1 VPARRSGKLQK
12 NLPLE
17 ANGYEIK
24 GSIANVLQRLG
35 RARSKER
42 DRLSLSLTLR
52 IRTFGVVCHAT
63 DQWGDCMK
71 MRASQS
77 LGWLAVILVIVFAD
91 SISNAQTTGTIFVN
105 TNQTNNEVWS
115 YARARDG
122 TLSFVGAFPTQGKGS
137 GSGDLSSQGAI
148 ILAQNGKTLFVVNAG
163 SNEITS
169 FSVQAG
175 GQLAFVVKVPSG
187 GQFPVSLTAFRNIL
201 YVLNA
206 HGSAHINGFKISA
219 TGALRA
225 IANSS
230 RPLSTAAPKPAQV
243 QFSPNG
249 KLLVVAEIDTNKLDT
264 YTVGQGGLA
273 TGPLVQNSAGGG
285 PFGFAFDSKGHL
297 IVSEVTLSSASSYS
311 VAPSG
316 TLTVIT
322 AALVD
327 FGKAACWVVNTNN
340 KNFPQQ
346 YSYITNTA
354 SATISGFKI
363 AANGSISLL
372 DSNGITFMLPTG
384 GDPLDMALSSDS
396 NYLYALEGTFGGIVG
411 FQIQS
416 DGSLVQVTNP
426 LGTPA
431 SSYGLAG
438 N

>member
-1 VPARRSGKLQK
+1 MKIQLNR
-12 NLPLE
+12 NLWIP
-17 ANGYEIK
+17 
-24 GSIANVLQRLG
+24 
-35 RARSKER
+35 
-42 DRLSLSLTLR
+42 
-52 IRTFGVVCHAT
+52 
-63 DQWGDCMK
+63 
-71 MRASQS
+71 
-77 LGWLAVILVIVFAD
+77 AVILVTVLAA
-91 SISNAQTTGTIFVN
+91 SVSGAQTTGAVFVN
-105 TNQTNNEVWS
+105 TNQKSNEIWS
-115 YARARDG
+115 YTRASDG
-122 TLSFVGAFPTQGKGS
+122 TLSFVGAFATQGNGS
-137 GSGDLSSQGAI
+137 GSGNLGSQGAV

-175 GQLAFVVKVPSG
+175 GQLTFVAKVPSG
-187 GQFPVSLTAFRNIL
+187 GQFPVSLTAFGNLL

-219 TGALRA
+219 AGALKA
-225 IANSS
+225 VANSS
-230 RPLSTAAPKPAQV
+230 RPLSAAAPKPAQV

-264 YTVGQGGLA
+264 YTVAQGGLA

-285 PFGFAFDSKGHL
+285 PFGFAFDNKGHL

-311 VAPSG
+311 VSPTGA
-316 TLTVIT
+316 LTVIT
-322 AALVD
+322 GALVD

-340 KNFPQQ
+340 KSFPQQ

-396 NYLYALEGTFGGIVG
+396 NYLYALEGSFGGIVG

-426 LGTPA
+426 LGTPT
-431 SSYGLAG
+431 SSYGIAG

>member
-1 VPARRSGKLQK
+1 MKPWVSRMWGIFAVMFAIL
-12 NLPLE
+12 
-17 ANGYEIK
+17 
-24 GSIANVLQRLG
+24 
-35 RARSKER
+35 
-42 DRLSLSLTLR
+42 LT
-52 IRTFGVVCHAT
+52 VAT
-63 DQWGDCMK
+63 SD
-71 MRASQS
+71 
-77 LGWLAVILVIVFAD
+77 
-91 SISNAQTTGTIFVN
+91 AQTTGAVFVN

-115 YARARDG
+115 YARASDG
-122 TLSFVGAFPTQGKGS
+122 TLSFVGAFATQGKGS

-148 ILAQNGKTLFVVNAG
+148 ILAQSGKTLFVVNAG
-163 SNEITS
+163 SNEISS
-169 FSVQAG
+169 FSVQPG
-175 GQLAFVVKVPSG
+175 GQLTFVAKVPSG
-187 GQFPVSLTAFRNIL
+187 GQFPVSLTAFGNIL

-206 HGSAHINGFKISA
+206 HGSAHINGFKISP

-273 TGPLVQNSAGGG
+273 TGPMVQNSAGSG
-285 PFGFAFDSKGHL
+285 PFGFAFDNKGHM

-311 VAPSG
+311 ISPTG
-316 TLTVIT
+316 TLSVIT

-340 KNFPQQ
+340 RNFTQQ

-363 AANGSISLL
+363 ATDGSISLL
-372 DSNGITFMLPTG
+372 DSDGITFMLPTG

-396 NYLYALEGTFGGIVG
+396 NYLYALEGSFGGIVG

-426 LGTPA
+426 LGTPP
-431 SSYGLAG
+431 SSYGVAG